1 MVEVNGLL
9 VRACATGVA
18 DGMQIATK
26 SAKAAAAQVEA
37 FDRIL
42 SNHTLHCTVCDNNN
56 GNCTVHNTTKLL
68 AIEHQKIPLFGQSRT
83 RSIARIRFTLTI
95 PINAYSAGAVLRLAR
110 MSRSTK
116 RFSSAGKILMPAC
129 CGMAVQRSEN
139 QAATPA
145 ATASPCV
152 PATLSWKKACW
163 ATPVF

>member
-1 MVEVNGLL
+1 MVEVNGRL

-37 FDRIL
+37 FDHIL
-42 SNHTLHCTVCDNNN
+42 SNQMLYCTVCDNNN
-56 GNCTVHNTTKLL
+56 GNCTVHNKTKLL
-68 AIEHQKIPLFGQSRT
+68 AIEHQKNPFSAKAVT
-83 RSIARIRFTLTI
+83 RSIARIRFTDTI

-116 RFSSAGKILMPAC
+116 RFSSTGKILMPAC
-129 CGMAVQRSEN
+129 CGMGVQRSEN
-139 QAATPA
+139 QAASPA

-163 ATPVF
+163 ATPFF

>member
-1 MVEVNGLL
+1 MNGRL

-26 SAKAAAAQVEA
+26 SDKAAAAQVEA
-37 FDRIL
+37 FNRIL
-42 SNHTLHCTVCDNNN
+42 SNQMLYCTVCDNNN
-56 GNCTVHNTTKLL
+56 GNCTVHNKTKLL
-68 AIEHQKIPLFGQSRT
+68 AIEHKKKSLFGQSRT
-83 RSIARIRFTLTI
+83 RSIARIRFTDTI
-95 PINAYSAGAVLRLAR
+95 PINAYSAGAVLRPAR

-116 RFSSAGKILMPAC
+116 RFSSTGKILMPAC

-139 QAATPA
+139 QAASPA

-163 ATPVF
+163 ATPFF

>member
-1 MVEVNGLL
+1 MVEVNGRL

-42 SNHTLHCTVCDNNN
+42 SNHMLYCTVCDNNN

-68 AIEHQKIPLFGQSRT
+68 AIEHRKSLFGQSRT
-83 RSIARIRFTLTI
+83 RSITRIRFTDTI

-116 RFSSAGKILMPAC
+116 RFPSTGKILMPAC

-139 QAATPA
+139 QAASPA
-145 ATASPCV
+145 AAASPCV
-152 PATLSWKKACW
+152 PVTLSWKKACW